1 MWNILAY
8 NYVICGYTGICTCT
22 GMYIMMYIFLLST
35 ANCLS
40 PTYQDHCQFPLH
52 VQAMDPLQSTHT
64 VPLASTL
71 STTLLPRPICLVLH
85 HHSCSPQVLLSF
97 NDHFLFYLYAF
108 NQSRTWSGCLY
119 MYCTFSWCLVFLFIQ
134 YCVLSVVCLIKE
146 NEKQREN
153 F

>member
-1 MWNILAY
+1 MKY
-8 NYVICGYTGICTCT
+8 NYVVCGYTGICTC
-22 GMYIMMYIFLLST
+22 MYIMMYIFLLST

-71 STTLLPRPICLVLH
+71 STALLPRPICLVLH

-97 NDHFLFYLYAF
+97 NDHFCVCMPSTSQGHEVGVYICIFHDVLYF
-108 NQSRTWSGCLY
+108 CSY
-119 MYCTFSWCLVFLFIQ
+119 
-134 YCVLSVVCLIKE
+134 VLCFECSVSY
-146 NEKQREN
+146 
-153 F
+153 